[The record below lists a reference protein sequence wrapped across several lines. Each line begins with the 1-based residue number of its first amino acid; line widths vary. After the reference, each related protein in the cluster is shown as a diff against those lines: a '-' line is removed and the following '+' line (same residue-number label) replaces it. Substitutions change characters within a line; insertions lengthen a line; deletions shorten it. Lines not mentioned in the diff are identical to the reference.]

1 MKTGYVKG
9 NTSDRGN
16 QSLKPSRHFKTVFI
30 FSAVSVQGALAHC
43 EHCVAAWC
51 WVIAVWLKFSSRME
65 STSLIWLWILGPEAF
80 SGWWRWRWRWWRWR
94 WRWWWWWLIGF
105 TSLFPG
111 WFPRFPA
118 VIVSQAEGSSK
129 KRKKKKRTEDGDEDG
144 GHLGQ
149 VELGNCLE
157 TEKKNPIPSTSCS
170 VQTDWTAKSNF
181 FS

>member
-80 SGWWRWRWRWWRWR
+80 SGWWRWRWWRWR
-94 WRWWWWWLIGF
+94 WRWWWWLIGF